1 MKLLLAAAGAAL
13 LAAAPVQA
21 QFVVNGSRE
30 HGRLQDAVDSIGAGS
45 GSIEIAPGR
54 YRQCAVQT
62 AGQIVYFARRPGSVI
77 FDGGICEGKA
87 TLVLRGRGAR
97 VVGLTFQNLRVEEG
111 NGAGIRQEEGFLH
124 VAQSVFRNSENGILS
139 ADDAGS
145 EIRVER
151 SVFSG
156 LGRCDRG
163 LACAHSIYIG
173 EYGKLSVTRSRFE
186 RGRGGHYVKSRAR
199 FTEVTDSQ
207 FDDTGGT
214 ATNYMIDLSNGAS
227 GTIARNAFIQ
237 GGDKENYSALIA
249 VAAEGTKQPTNLVVT
264 GNKASLGSGARRRT
278 SFVADFSS
286 GRIRI
291 ENNSLAP
298 GIARFERR

>member
-1 MKLLLAAAGAAL
+1 MKLLLGAGGAAL
-13 LAAAPVQA
+13 LAAAPAQA

-30 HGRLQDAVDSIGAGS
+30 YGRLQDAVDAIGNGD
-45 GSIEIAPGR
+45 GTIEIAPGR

-87 TLVLRGRGAR
+87 TLVLRGRSAR

-139 ADDAGS
+139 AADPGG

-163 LACAHSIYIG
+163 LSCAHSIYIG
-173 EYGKLSVTRSRFE
+173 EYGKLSVIRSRFE
-186 RGRGGHYVKSRAR
+186 RGRGGHYVKSRTR

>member
-1 MKLLLAAAGAAL
+1 MKLLLGAAGAAL
-13 LAAAPVQA
+13 LAAAPAQA

-30 HGRLQDAVDSIGAGS
+30 HDRLQDAVDSIGG
-45 GSIEIAPGR
+45 GNGTIEIAPGR

-77 FDGGICEGKA
+77 FDGGVCEDKA

-97 VVGLTFQNLRVEEG
+97 VVGLTFQNVGVEDG

-124 VAQSVFRNSENGILS
+124 VAQSVFRNSESGILA
-139 ADDAGS
+139 ADDPGG
-145 EIRVER
+145 EIKVER

-163 LACAHSIYIG
+163 LSCAHSIYIG
-173 EYGKLSVTRSRFE
+173 EYGKLSVIRSRFE
-186 RGRGGHYVKSRAR
+186 RGRGGHYVKTRTR

-207 FDDTGGT
+207 FDDTGGS
-214 ATNYMIDLSNGAS
+214 ATNYMIDLSNGGS
-227 GTIARNAFIQ
+227 GTIARNTFIQ
-237 GGDKENYSALIA
+237 GSDKENYSALIA
-249 VAAEGTKQPTNLVVT
+249 VAAEGADQPTNLVVT
-264 GNKASLGSGARRRT
+264 GNKAVLGPGAPRRT
-278 SFVADFSS
+278 SFVADASS

-291 ENNSLAP
+291 ENNILAP